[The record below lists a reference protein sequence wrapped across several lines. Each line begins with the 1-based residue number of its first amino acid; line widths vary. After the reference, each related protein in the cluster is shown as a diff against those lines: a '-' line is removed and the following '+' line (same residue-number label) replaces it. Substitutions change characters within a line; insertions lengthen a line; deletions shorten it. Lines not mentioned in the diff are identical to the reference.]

1 MTLFKYLSHSSPA
14 INKKNILQFLDEN
27 NLVSSEKET
36 EEFINRLFSRIGVQ
50 KQNKMI
56 YT

>member
-1 MTLFKYLSHSSPA
+1 MTLFKYLSHSSPTL
-14 INKKNILQFLDEN
+14 NKKNILQFLDEN